1 MENFLNEPLQHYP
14 HQIKHPVR
22 WGDIDMLG
30 HVNNTNYF
38 RYCEEGRVNFFT
50 DSQIRAALGED
61 KLGFVVAYIDCKFKF
76 PVTYPDNLIVATKVE
91 KISKDRFTLSQ
102 IIYSENHQK
111 VAAKSESIIVSFS
124 HELQSKINL
133 PSTALTLLEKEL
145 ARGGASI

>member
-1 MENFLNEPLQHYP
+1 MENFLNEQLQQYP
-14 HQIKHPVR
+14 HQLKHPVR

-50 DSQIRAALGED
+50 DSHIRDALGAD

-76 PVTYPDNLIVATKVE
+76 PVTYPDSLIIATKVE
-91 KISKDRFTLSQ
+91 KVGKDRFTLSQ

-111 VAAKSESIIVSFS
+111 IAAKSESIIVSFS

-133 PSTALTLLEKEL
+133 PPEGLTLLAKEL
-145 ARGGASI
+145 ARGAE